1 MIKLKEKENKDTL
14 DKNYFKATSYEFAGE
29 IGVLDNEEM
38 KNNEKL
44 ISNKNKEKH
53 KKNKK

>member
-1 MIKLKEKENKDTL
+1 MMKEKQKKDAI

-38 KNNEKL
+38 KNNKKL
-44 ISNKNKEKH
+44 NQR
-53 KKNKK
+53 KKNKKDKK

>member
-1 MIKLKEKENKDTL
+1 MMKEKQNKDKDVL

-29 IGVLDNEEM
+29 IGVLDNEQM

-44 ISNKNKEKH
+44 ISNKKD
-53 KKNKK
+53 KKNKE

>member
-1 MIKLKEKENKDTL
+1 MVKDKEKEM

-29 IGVLDNEEM
+29 IGILDNEEM
-38 KNNEKL
+38 KNNKKL
-44 ISNKNKEKH
+44 LTDKNNLKK

>member
-1 MIKLKEKENKDTL
+1 MIKVKEEDNKNAI
-14 DKNYFKATSYEFAGE
+14 DKNYFKAASYEFAGE

-44 ISNKNKEKH
+44 NSN
-53 KKNKK
+53 KKNKKNKE

>member
-1 MIKLKEKENKDTL
+1 MKEKENKNII

-38 KNNEKL
+38 KNNKKL